1 MDRTGLA
8 DDRQV
13 TKFILP
19 CLYRVWH
26 YLFSNNGQFI
36 EKQKGVILMA
46 EIKQFIQFKLG
57 LHNYAV
63 EMSSVREIIKPV
75 KVIQLLGAPEFVQ
88 GIAKVRDGVVTV
100 VDLRKKFGIEPSQ
113 EGEPRI
119 IIFESAQETEKIG
132 LWVDDVVEILES
144 GSLEK
149 IPDIIHR
156 GTIKEIIKI
165 EDDIIPVI
173 DIKQLFSDDVLT
185 WLGSANAVL
194 TN

>member
-8 DDRQV
+8 DDCQV

-26 YLFSNNGQFI
+26 YLFLLDNI
-36 EKQKGVILMA
+36 EIQKGVILMA

-63 EMSSVREIIKPV
+63 EMSCVREIIKPV

-100 VDLRKKFGIEPSQ
+100 VDLRKKFVIEPSQ

-149 IPDIIHR
+149 IPDMIHR
-156 GTIKEIIKI
+156 GTIKEIIKTD
-165 EDDIIPVI
+165 DDIIPVI

-185 WLGSANAVL
+185 WLGSANLEL